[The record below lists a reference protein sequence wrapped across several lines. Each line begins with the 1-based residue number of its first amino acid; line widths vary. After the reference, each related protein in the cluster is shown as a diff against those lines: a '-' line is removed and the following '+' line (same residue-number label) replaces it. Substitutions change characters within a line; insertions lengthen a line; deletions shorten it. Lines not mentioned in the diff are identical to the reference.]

1 MLLSTESTKMQ
12 AAKVEAVSL
21 KVATTYLGGGV
32 PARKDIHSERKDFN
46 MDSGF
51 GRFYQWFLERN
62 SGSILGSIV
71 ARVEVMCPAP
81 IHMSMAKKLSTKLSS
96 NSASTNL
103 SSEIFSHLQQCPHF
117 TNTHTVVVHF
127 WWESSFLTSTTE
139 RR

>member
-81 IHMSMAKKLSTKLSS
+81 IHMLMAKKAFNK
-96 NSASTNL
+96 
-103 SSEIFSHLQQCPHF
+103 
-117 TNTHTVVVHF
+117 TVF
-127 WWESSFLTSTTE
+127 ELCFYQSFLRNLQSSPAMSPLHKYSHGRCPLLVRE
-139 RR
+139 LLPHIHN